1 MVTHPARPPATPLAG
16 HPCLARHFEWQFE
29 FRIERQGGTDPLGGI
44 VSRKCATPSG
54 ARREE
59 DSDDVAGAA
68 RELLRG
74 LLSRP
79 WGHVSPSI
87 YETGRVVS
95 LTPWLAGHA
104 RRVRHILDAQRPDGM
119 WGAPGAYAVVPTLS
133 AVEAL
138 LTVVRGLDD
147 GDSHGFRRADGVDP
161 REAADALGRSL
172 PLLLR
177 RLPALD
183 FTRFP
188 DMPANDLIVDSL
200 VGSINRHLDE
210 LDELDGKDPVVGPV
224 PEARLGNPKGL
235 DGTRLAK
242 MRAALTAGAA
252 LPDKMT
258 HALEVTGDL
267 AREARTIR
275 PGPVGAVGASP
286 AATAAWLGER
296 GAREPRHPARLFLE
310 AVSDEHAGAVPCGAP
325 ITVFERAWVLSTLA
339 RTGIVSSAPPTLLDG
354 LAAALGPTGTPAA
367 EGLPADA
374 DTTSAVLY
382 ALGLL
387 GKPRSPEALWA
398 YETPTHFCT
407 WPGEEGFSV
416 TVNAHVLEAFGQ
428 YLRDILRTGET
439 PSVSIPRYT
448 KTVGDLVTLLCDQQR
463 DDGSWTD
470 RWHASPYYATLCCVA
485 ALSRFGGGRAAGT
498 LARARAWVLDTQ
510 RPDGSWG
517 LWAGTVEETAYALQI
532 LLPSPADAAE
542 LTAKDPAGKYKESIT
557 RGYEF
562 LPAPSDN
569 GRLLGPALWHDKD
582 LYLPVAVVRASV
594 LAARHLAGKYV
605 HTIEQS

>member
-1 MVTHPARPPATPLAG
+1 MAA
-16 HPCLARHFEWQFE
+16 
-29 FRIERQGGTDPLGGI
+29 
-44 VSRKCATPSG
+44 
-54 ARREE
+54 
-59 DSDDVAGAA
+59 AA
-68 RELLRG
+68 RDLLRG
-74 LLSRP
+74 LLTRP

-95 LTPWLAGHA
+95 LSPWLEGHA
-104 RRVRHILDAQRPDGM
+104 RRVRHILDAQRPDGF

-138 LTVVRGLDD
+138 LTVVQD
-147 GDSHGFRRADGVDP
+147 GEDGSRRTDGVDP
-161 REAADALGRSL
+161 GEATGALARSL
-172 PLLLR
+172 PPLLR
-177 RLPALD
+177 RLPTLD

-200 VGSINRHLDE
+200 VGSINRRLDDLDE
-210 LDELDGKDPVVGPV
+210 LDDSPAAKTV
-224 PEARLGNPKGL
+224 PTGARLGNPKGL

-252 LPDKMT
+252 LPDKVT

-286 AATAAWLGER
+286 AATAAWLGGR

-310 AVSDEHAGAVPCGAP
+310 AVSDEHAGPVPCGSP

-339 RTGIVSSAPPTLLDG
+339 RTGIVSSAPPALLDG
-354 LAAALGPTGTPAA
+354 LAAALGPVGTPAA

-387 GKPRSPEALWA
+387 GRPRSPDALWA

-428 YLRDILRTGET
+428 YLLDVLRTGET
-439 PSVSIPRYT
+439 PSTSIPRCT
-448 KTVGDLVTLLCDQQR
+448 KTVGDLVTLLCERQR
-463 DDGSWTD
+463 EDGSWTD

-517 LWAGTVEETAYALQI
+517 RWEGTAEETAYALQI
-532 LLPSPADAAE
+532 LLPSADAAGP
-542 LTAKDPAGKYKESIT
+542 DPVPDSESDMAGKYKESIT
-557 RGYEF
+557 RAYEF

-594 LAARHLAGKYV
+594 LAARHLARKYV
-605 HTIEQS
+605 HTIEHT